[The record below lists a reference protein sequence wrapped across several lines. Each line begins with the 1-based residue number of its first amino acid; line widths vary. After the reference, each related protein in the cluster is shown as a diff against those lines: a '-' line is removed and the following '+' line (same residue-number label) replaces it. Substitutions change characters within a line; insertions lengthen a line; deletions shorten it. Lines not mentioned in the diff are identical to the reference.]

1 MLARVWALQARTGR
15 DIKSVVG
22 YLGYYVAWAAL
33 SYLVREPRLLVGVL
47 VLFFLRGLL
56 PPPGAI
62 FGAWRR
68 AGYLREQVK
77 VNRSNIT
84 ARRDLATIYLNL
96 LRPGRAIPLLEE
108 GLALAPNDAELIYL
122 HGVALHRAGRHD
134 AALAQ
139 LLDAIERDGR
149 LRHGHPYSVA
159 GEALL
164 ALKRWDDA
172 ADAFERYLD
181 FNSSDVAAHT
191 CLARAYMGNRDAA
204 AARKWLLA
212 GLSTWHGLPGAHK
225 RRQFGAYLRGQ
236 WARISVLKD
245 VGAMLVA
252 VLLVAGLGFAAR
264 ASYPVVAMLWAPDP
278 DEVTYEQLKAAMVMC
293 GTQRT
298 GEFAGAYDALP
309 EPPSLNP
316 TSPGLVKPD
325 PERDRR
331 WQRQMAPLYADFRIE
346 PDRIRSGRK
355 MVQEFCLTRV
365 IASSPQSLHA
375 EAILRY
381 VPRSS
386 AAGAGGEG
394 PGSELE
400 LAEETGP
407 IGVFDVRLNRG
418 AEATVFSFAPLG
430 HPLAPTR
437 VTLRRQ

>member
-1 MLARVWALQARTGR
+1 M
-15 DIKSVVG
+15 G
-22 YLGYYVAWAAL
+22 YLGYYFAWAAL
-33 SYLVREPRLLVGVL
+33 SYLIREPRLLVGLL
-47 VLFFLRGLL
+47 VLFFVRGLL

-139 LLDAIERDGR
+139 LLAAIERDGR
-149 LRHGHPYSVA
+149 LRHGHPYFVA

-164 ALKRWDDA
+164 ALKRWADA

-191 CLARAYMGNRDAA
+191 CMARAYMGSGDAG

-212 GLSTWHGLPGAHK
+212 GFSTWHGLPGAHK

-236 WARISVLKD
+236 WARIAVLKD

-252 VLLVAGLGFAAR
+252 VSMVAGLGLAVR
-264 ASYPVVAMLWAPDP
+264 ASYPLVAKLWQPDAG
-278 DEVTYEQLKAAMVMC
+278 EVAYAQLQRSMAMC

-298 GEFAGAYDALP
+298 GEFAGEYDALP
-309 EPPSLNP
+309 EPPDYDSV
-316 TSPGLVKPD
+316 SPGLSKPSPD
-325 PERDRR
+325 ETRE
-331 WQRQMAPLYADFRIE
+331 WQRQMAPQYAEFRIE
-346 PDRIRSGRK
+346 ADRIKSGSA
-355 MVQEFCLTRV
+355 VVHEFCLTQV
-365 IASSPQSLHA
+365 IESTPQSLHA
-375 EAILRY
+375 QAVMRIL
-381 VPRSS
+381 PKP
-386 AAGAGGEG
+386 GGE
-394 PGSELE
+394 E
-400 LAEETGP
+400 LALVQAVERLEGTELLPLGL
-407 IGVFDVRLNRG
+407 FDIRLTRG
-418 AEATVFSFAPLG
+418 AEATVFSFAPLEQ
-430 HPLAPTR
+430 PLAPTR
-437 VTLRRQ
+437 VLLRRR

>member
-1 MLARVWALQARTGR
+1 
-15 DIKSVVG
+15 VG
-22 YLGYYVAWAAL
+22 YLGYYFAWVAL
-33 SYLVREPRLLVGVL
+33 SYLIREPRLLVGLL

-122 HGVALHRAGRHD
+122 YGVALHRAGRHD

-149 LRHGHPYSVA
+149 LRHGHPYFVA

-191 CLARAYMGNRDAA
+191 CMARAYMGSGDAG

-212 GLSTWHGLPGAHK
+212 GFSTWRGLPGAHK

-236 WARISVLKD
+236 WARIVVLKD

-252 VLLVAGLGFAAR
+252 VALVAGLGFVAR
-264 ASYPVVAMLWAPDP
+264 AGYPLIAKLWEPDNAEVAF
-278 DEVTYEQLKAAMVMC
+278 EQLQKSMALC

-309 EPPSLNP
+309 EFPDFNP
-316 TSPGLVKPD
+316 ASPGLSRVN
-325 PERDRR
+325 PEHALA
-331 WQRQMAPLYADFRIE
+331 WQREMAPQYADFRIE
-346 PDRIRSGRK
+346 RDRIKSGSK
-355 MVQEFCLTRV
+355 VVQEFCLTRV
-365 IASSPQSLHA
+365 MESTPKSLHA
-375 EAILRY
+375 QAVLRFL
-381 VPRSS
+381 PGTTAS
-386 AAGAGGEG
+386 AGGEG
-394 PGSELE
+394 PGGVDLDLSNELTP
-400 LAEETGP
+400 L
-407 IGVFDVRLNRG
+407 GVFDIRLTRG
-418 AEATVFSFAPLG
+418 AEATVFSFAPLEQ
-430 HPLAPTR
+430 PLSPTR
-437 VTLRRQ
+437 VTLRRR